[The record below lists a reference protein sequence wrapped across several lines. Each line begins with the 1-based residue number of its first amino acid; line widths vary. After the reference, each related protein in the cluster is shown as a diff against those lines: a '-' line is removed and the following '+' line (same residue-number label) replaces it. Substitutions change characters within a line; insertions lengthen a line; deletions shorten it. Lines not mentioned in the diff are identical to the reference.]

1 MIKHTRNKESHYLLC
16 IYDEKDNMLDFER
29 IGLKTLEGSYKH
41 FLKFVSKYKLENYE
55 RSYRKTNN
63 NPSKIVIK
71 ENDYNNEITLIVIT
85 YEQFKNDLKTI

>member
-1 MIKHTRNKESHYLLC
+1 MIKHTRNKNTHYLIS
-16 IYDEKDNMLDFER
+16 IYDNKGKLLDFER
-29 IGLKTLEGSYKH
+29 IGLKTLEGAYKH

-71 ENDYNNEITLIVIT
+71 EHDYNNEITLIVIT